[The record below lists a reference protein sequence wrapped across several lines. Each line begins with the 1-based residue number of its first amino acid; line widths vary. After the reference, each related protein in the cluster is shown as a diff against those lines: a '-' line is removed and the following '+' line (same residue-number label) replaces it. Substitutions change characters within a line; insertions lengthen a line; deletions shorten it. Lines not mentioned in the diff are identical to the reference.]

1 MWYKVY
7 WKRDEVVEKYS
18 KDSKRLLQ
26 LGQKITIIID
36 ERETQKIK
44 INKWKIRKEKDKG
57 EGKEAIA
64 KGWEINDF
72 VEHLSFSN

>member
-1 MWYKVY
+1 M
-7 WKRDEVVEKYS
+7 
-18 KDSKRLLQ
+18 
-26 LGQKITIIID
+26 IID

-44 INKWKIRKEKDKG
+44 INKWKIRKEKNKG

-72 VEHLSFSN
+72 VDHLSFSNWYVNAL